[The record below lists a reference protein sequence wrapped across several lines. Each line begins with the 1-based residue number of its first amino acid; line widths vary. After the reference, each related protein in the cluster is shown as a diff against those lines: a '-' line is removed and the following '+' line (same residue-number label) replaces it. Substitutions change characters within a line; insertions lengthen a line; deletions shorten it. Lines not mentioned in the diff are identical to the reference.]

1 MRYLCISL
9 FLCVSCFT
17 SCKEATVSEEVTV
30 PVIIEPTVTTT
41 YFLIRHAEKDRS
53 DPENRNPSLTE
64 EGIARANKWASTF
77 KEVAFDAVYSTE
89 YARTQETATPTARQK
104 GLEIQSY
111 DPRNLFD
118 ESFQTA
124 TLGKTVLVVGH
135 SNTTPS
141 FVNAIINEDRFK
153 SIDDSNNANLYIV
166 TLTGDNA
173 TTQLLHID

>member
-1 MRYLCISL
+1 MRFLCISL
-9 FLCVSCFT
+9 FLFISCFT
-17 SCKEATVSEEVTV
+17 SCKDATVPITPEV
-30 PVIIEPTVTTT
+30 TVTTT
-41 YFLIRHAEKDRS
+41 YYLIRHAEKDRS

-64 EGIARANKWASTF
+64 EGIARANNWASTF
-77 KEVAFDAVYSTE
+77 KDVPFDAVYSTE
-89 YARTQETATPTARQK
+89 YARTQETATPTATQK

-118 ESFQTA
+118 ENFQNA

-141 FVNAIINEDRFK
+141 FVNAIIKEDRFE

-166 TLTGDNA
+166 TLTGDKA
-173 TTQLLHID
+173 STQLLHID